1 MYTFYENILSI
12 LLKLDKNIHTIY
24 NNIMYEFLITRK
36 EDYSMEIT
44 SIKIK
49 KFETESKMKAIAS
62 VTFDDCFAV
71 HDIKVIENEDKVFIA
86 MPNKRLKDGTFK
98 DVAHPI
104 NFEFRQFIEAKVIEA
119 YNNAEI
125 EE

>member
-1 MYTFYENILSI
+1 MN
-12 LLKLDKNIHTIY
+12 
-24 NNIMYEFLITRK
+24 
-36 EDYSMEIT
+36 IT

-49 KFETESKMKAIAS
+49 KFATEGKMRAIAS
-62 VTFDDCFAV
+62 ITIDDCFAI
-71 HDIKVIENEDKVFIA
+71 HDVKVIENNGKVFVA

-104 NFEFRQFIEAKVIEA
+104 NIETRQLIEDAVIEA
-119 YNNAEI
+119 YNNAEA

>member
-1 MYTFYENILSI
+1 
-12 LLKLDKNIHTIY
+12 
-24 NNIMYEFLITRK
+24 
-36 EDYSMEIT
+36 MEIT

-62 VTFDDCFAV
+62 ITFDDCFAI
-71 HDIKVIENEDKVFIA
+71 HDVKVIENEDKIFVA

-104 NFEFRQFIEAKVIEA
+104 NFETRQYIENKVIEA
-119 YNNAEI
+119 YNEAPFEEEAE
-125 EE
+125 

>member
-1 MYTFYENILSI
+1 
-12 LLKLDKNIHTIY
+12 
-24 NNIMYEFLITRK
+24 
-36 EDYSMEIT
+36 MEIT

-71 HDIKVIENEDKVFIA
+71 HDIKVIENEDKVFVA

-104 NFEFRQFIEAKVIEA
+104 NKETRQMFTDEILKEYEK
-119 YNNAEI
+119 AE
-125 EE
+125 

>member
-1 MYTFYENILSI
+1 MN
-12 LLKLDKNIHTIY
+12 
-24 NNIMYEFLITRK
+24 
-36 EDYSMEIT
+36 IT

-49 KFETESKMKAIAS
+49 KFATEGKMRAIAS
-62 VTFDDCFAV
+62 ITIDDCFAI
-71 HDIKVIENEDKVFIA
+71 HDVQVIENNGKVFVA

-104 NFEFRQFIEAKVIEA
+104 NIETRKLIEDAVIEA
-119 YNNAEI
+119 YNNAEA

>member
-1 MYTFYENILSI
+1 MQFCITLAELIVRLSPFSANRLI
-12 LLKLDKNIHTIY
+12 AREEEGEGYSGGTKKNHFCGY
-24 NNIMYEFLITRK
+24 
-36 EDYSMEIT
+36 YS
-44 SIKIK
+44 
-49 KFETESKMKAIAS
+49 
-62 VTFDDCFAV
+62 VGVDDCFAV

-104 NFEFRQFIEAKVIEA
+104 NFEFRQYIESNVIEA

>member
-1 MYTFYENILSI
+1 MLTKLHTYYIMNAYEVSFYKRRIP
-12 LLKLDKNIHTIY
+12 
-24 NNIMYEFLITRK
+24 
-36 EDYSMEIT
+36 MEIT

-98 DVAHPI
+98 DVAYPI
-104 NFEFRQFIEAKVIEA
+104 NFEFRQFIETKVIEA